1 MGTRLKGDG
10 MDLPK
15 RLKILWQ
22 GIRQLSG
29 DDAYER
35 YLAHYQNCHQT
46 HTDHPPLSRAEF
58 FKQWQD
64 RQWQGVKRCC

>member
-1 MGTRLKGDG
+1 MMAENLK
-10 MDLPK
+10 
-15 RLKILWQ
+15 RLWQ

-35 YLAHYQNCHQT
+35 YLRHYAQCHQADT
-46 HTDHPPLSRAEF
+46 GKPPLTKAEF

-64 RQWQGVKRCC
+64 RQWQGIKRCC